1 MKERTRRGTRI
12 DYARFVTITTRWADN
27 DAYGHV
33 NNVAYYA
40 FIDTAVNQLLIEAGL
55 LDVTG
60 GAVIGVAAESGCRYH
75 ASAAYPDVIQAGVRV
90 ARVGTSSIR
99 YEVGLFRNDE
109 NTACAEG
116 FFVHVMVA
124 RETMRPVAVPEG
136 LKTFAKGLA
145 NRSPSPFGE
154 GEAAPSSVVQT
165 THQGQGAHGR

>member
-1 MKERTRRGTRI
+1 MTDRPRRGVRA
-12 DYARFVTITTRWADN
+12 DYARFVRLTTRWADN

-60 GAVIGVAAESGCRYH
+60 SDVIGVAVESGCRYH
-75 ASAAYPDVIQAGVRV
+75 ASAAYPDVIHAGVRV
-90 ARVGTSSIR
+90 GRVGGSSIR

-109 NTACAEG
+109 DAATAEG

-124 RETMRPVAVPEG
+124 RETMRPVAIPDGLRTFVEG
-136 LKTFAKGLA
+136 M
-145 NRSPSPFGE
+145 
-154 GEAAPSSVVQT
+154 VV
-165 THQGQGAHGR
+165 

>member
-1 MKERTRRGTRI
+1 MTDRPKRGVRA
-12 DYARFVTITTRWADN
+12 DYARFVRLTTRWADN

-60 GAVIGVAAESGCRYH
+60 SDVIGVAVESGCRYH
-75 ASAAYPDVIQAGVRV
+75 ASAAYPDVIHAGVRV
-90 ARVGTSSIR
+90 ARVGGSSIR

-109 NTACAEG
+109 DAATAEG

-124 RETMRPVAVPEG
+124 RDTMRPVAVPGALRAFMET
-136 LKTFAKGLA
+136 LS
-145 NRSPSPFGE
+145 SP
-154 GEAAPSSVVQT
+154 A
-165 THQGQGAHGR
+165 

>member
-1 MKERTRRGTRI
+1 MTDRPKRGVRA
-12 DYARFVTITTRWADN
+12 DYARFVRLTTRWADN

-60 GAVIGVAAESGCRYH
+60 SDVIGVAVESGCRYH
-75 ASAAYPDVIQAGVRV
+75 ASAAYPDVIHAGVRV
-90 ARVGTSSIR
+90 GRVGGSSIR

-109 NTACAEG
+109 DAATAEG

-124 RETMRPVAVPEG
+124 RETMRPVAIPDGLRTFVEG
-136 LKTFAKGLA
+136 M
-145 NRSPSPFGE
+145 
-154 GEAAPSSVVQT
+154 VV
-165 THQGQGAHGR
+165 

>member
-1 MKERTRRGTRI
+1 MSERQPPGRRS
-12 DYARFVTITTRWADN
+12 DYGRFVTLTTRWADN
-27 DAYGHV
+27 DVYGHV

-60 GAVIGVAAESGCRYH
+60 GAVIGVAVESGCRYH

-90 ARVGTSSIR
+90 GRVGASSIR

-109 NTACAEG
+109 EAACAEG

-124 RETMRPVAVPEG
+124 RETMRPVAVPDGLRTFVEG
-136 LKTFAKGLA
+136 LA
-145 NRSPSPFGE
+145 R
-154 GEAAPSSVVQT
+154 
-165 THQGQGAHGR
+165 